1 MKFIPL
7 YKIENLAK
15 TNEKN
20 VSIFKTDM
28 FMKQKFIIL
37 ILLTSLMIGISS
49 ASAFSQQTGSLKVKT
64 VVIDPGH
71 GGADPGAVGKISKEK
86 DIALKI
92 SLLLGEMIEKQYK
105 DVNVI
110 YTRTDDSFVELYKR
124 AEIANKNN
132 ADLFICVHINASTS
146 TTPYG
151 AETFVMGIDKTG
163 ANLQVAK
170 LENSVVLKEDNYLDK
185 YDGFDPNDPETHII
199 FSLYQNANLAQSLLF
214 AQSLQD
220 NFVKKIKRHDRG
232 VKQAGF
238 LVLWKTTMPS
248 VLVELGFISN
258 VEEEKYLNSAEGQA
272 ELAKGMF
279 DAFGD
284 FKNHYEGTSSSS
296 TSNSNSNSNT
306 TNVNSNT
313 NNSSNTNSSVD
324 SNQTSNS
331 NINNTG
337 TVDVNAAK
345 GIVFKIQIKTSSKKI
360 EISPENFKSYQ
371 NVDVYLQDGV
381 YKYTIGSDADYT
393 KIAELHKD
401 VKKDFEDSFIIA
413 FKNGIRIP
421 LNQARSEVNS
431 K

>member
-1 MKFIPL
+1 MKNISL
-7 YKIENLAK
+7 YKIKNLSK

-28 FMKQKFIIL
+28 FMRQNLFVTVFIIL
-37 ILLTSLMIGISS
+37 
-49 ASAFSQQTGSLKVKT
+49 AFVFGTNLSVYSQTKNSTKVKT

-86 DIALKI
+86 DLTLTI
-92 SLLLGEMIEKQYK
+92 SLLLGDMIKQHYK

-146 TTPYG
+146 YSPYG
-151 AETFVMGIDKTG
+151 SETFVMGIDKTG

-170 LENSVVLKEDNYLDK
+170 LENSVILKEDNYLDK
-185 YDGFDPNDPETHII
+185 YEGFDPNDPETHII
-199 FSLYQNANLAQSLLF
+199 FSLYQNANLTSSLSF
-214 AQSLQD
+214 AQLLQN
-220 NFVKKIKRHDRG
+220 NFTNNVGRFNRG

-258 VEEEKYLNSAEGQA
+258 AEEEKYLNSAQGQQD
-272 ELAKGMF
+272 LAKAIF
-279 DAFGD
+279 DAFATYKTKLEEED
-284 FKNHYEGTSSSS
+284 SQS
-296 TSNSNSNSNT
+296 SNSSGNSTIIVNNNT
-306 TNVNSNT
+306 VKEDNQIEV
-313 NNSSNTNSSVD
+313 NNSDNS
-324 SNQTSNS
+324 
-331 NINNTG
+331 IL
-337 TVDVNAAK
+337 
-345 GIVFKIQIKTSSKKI
+345 FKIQVLTSTKRMELI
-360 EISPENFKSYQ
+360 PENFKSYQ

-381 YKYTIGSDADYT
+381 YKYTIGADSDYN
-393 KIAELHKD
+393 KIVELHKK
-401 VKKDFEDSFIIA
+401 VIKDYPDSFIVA
-413 FKNGIRIP
+413 LKNGVRIP
-421 LNQARSEVNS
+421 VNQARSDVKN

>member
-1 MKFIPL
+1 MKVIPL

-20 VSIFKTDM
+20 VSISKTGM
-28 FMKQKFIIL
+28 FMKQKFIAPL
-37 ILLTSLMIGISS
+37 IIVFVLTVFFSHSS
-49 ASAFSQQTGSLKVKT
+49 FAQSSGNMKIKT

-86 DIALKI
+86 DLTLSI
-92 SLLLGEMIEKQYK
+92 SLMLGELIKKQYP
-105 DVNVI
+105 DVKVI

-132 ADLFICVHINASTS
+132 ADLFICVHINASGSTS
-146 TTPYG
+146 AYG

-199 FSLYQNANLAQSLLF
+199 FSLYQNANLTQSLLF
-214 AQSLQD
+214 AQALQD
-220 NFVKKIKRHDRG
+220 NLVKKLKRHDRG

-258 VEEEKYLNSAEGQA
+258 PDEEKYLNSAEGKEELSKGLFNAFA
-272 ELAKGMF
+272 E
-279 DAFGD
+279 
-284 FKNHYEGTSSSS
+284 FKSQYDGTGSSSNTINTGTSE
-296 TSNSNSNSNT
+296 NT
-306 TNVNSNT
+306 TNTTTTTVKDT
-313 NNSSNTNSSVD
+313 ENNSSANNSATQTNQI
-324 SNQTSNS
+324 SNKE
-331 NINNTG
+331 TG
-337 TVDVNAAK
+337 
-345 GIVFKIQIKTSSKKI
+345 IIFKIQIKTSSKKI
-360 EISPENFKSYQ
+360 EIIPQNFKSYQ

-381 YKYTIGSDADYT
+381 YKYTVGADADYD
-393 KIAELHKD
+393 KIYELYKD
-401 VKKDFEDSFIIA
+401 VKKDYQDSFIIA
-413 FKNGIRIP
+413 FKNGTRIP
-421 LNQARSEVNS
+421 LNEARSEVKN

>member
-1 MKFIPL
+1 MKTIPL
-7 YKIENLAK
+7 YKIKNLAK

-20 VSIFKTDM
+20 VSISKTDM
-28 FMKQKFIIL
+28 FMKQKFIAPL
-37 ILLTSLMIGISS
+37 IIVFVLTVFFSHYGFAQSS
-49 ASAFSQQTGSLKVKT
+49 GNMKIKT

-71 GGADPGAVGKISKEK
+71 GGADPGAVGKTSKEK
-86 DIALKI
+86 DLTLSI
-92 SLLLGEMIEKQYK
+92 SLMLGELIKKQYP
-105 DVNVI
+105 DVKVI

-132 ADLFICVHINASTS
+132 ADLFICVHINASGSTS
-146 TTPYG
+146 AYG

-199 FSLYQNANLAQSLLF
+199 FSLYQNANLTQSLLF
-214 AQSLQD
+214 AQALQD
-220 NFVKKIKRHDRG
+220 NLVKKLKRHDRG

-258 VEEEKYLNSAEGQA
+258 PDEEKYLNSAEGKE
-272 ELAKGMF
+272 ELSRGLF
-279 DAFGD
+279 NAFSE
-284 FKNHYEGTSSSS
+284 FKNQYDGTGTS
-296 TSNSNSNSNT
+296 SNT
-306 TNVNSNT
+306 TNTNTPVNITNT
-313 NNSSNTNSSVD
+313 TGTTVKGNENNSSANNSATQTTQI
-324 SNQTSNS
+324 SNHE
-331 NINNTG
+331 
-337 TVDVNAAK
+337 A

-360 EISPENFKSYQ
+360 EIIPQNFKSYQ

-381 YKYTIGSDADYT
+381 YKYTVGADADYD
-393 KIAELHKD
+393 KIYELYKD
-401 VKKDFEDSFIIA
+401 VKKDYQDSFIIA
-413 FKNGIRIP
+413 FKDGVRIP
-421 LNQARSEVNS
+421 LNEARSEVKN